1 MRTEL
6 KYIEQI
12 EQYLEGKLA
21 GEALQQFEAELAVN
35 PAFRNEVALQGQLI
49 KRLNYLS
56 AKEDLN
62 LIHHKLYPT
71 KPAWTSLLSKNYT
84 FLASVSILFVMGL
97 WFLLKTN
104 SLEEQTL
111 PLQANAPNPSLGNS
125 EIENSI
131 FSESLED
138 INETQP
144 DADFARSPA
153 KKPFRFTASKVVDI
167 LYPNREQKDKQVFV
181 IQTDKDTTIVGK
193 KGTKVFIPSRVFVR
207 QNGAEVA
214 NATVKVALIE
224 LYDLGD
230 YIKYDLPTISNGK
243 MLESGG
249 VVYLDAT
256 ENGEKLAIAKGKA
269 VSIEFNSPHA
279 RRDRMQAFYLQRNEE
294 GKPNWITEKPDKIT
308 EIITARFVNNKKSKN
323 KQKGR
328 NSIDF
333 STTSIEDQ
341 KNVYY
346 IFPKHTPKQLIAV
359 EQSVLRYDLFY
370 KGIVFK
376 DEPKKFEELAKVLMD
391 KRYANTYIATV
402 PFRERLEGIFLEPNT
417 RIVNGESKT
426 ESELLLEIY
435 TENIDKPL
443 WVADSLAAIQIA
455 EWAGKCEQ
463 YKSLRATLFRWL
475 ASQHYTS
482 VIVPEK
488 EDRKLKGNHHYNKY
502 VLAEEFSKKYQVDIQ
517 EWLKSYEFLKYRNS
531 FRRYYKNYYKGYND
545 NTRARLSKDYTYLS
559 VLQGISKV
567 GHWGF
572 DYATFYKDRTNPIRM
587 EVKSECMEIQERYN
601 KAIANNL
608 INQDA
613 SQNNSLLV
621 TRLGWINCDRFF
633 ALPPNARGELLI
645 SLQIADESVYQPAL
659 YLVFK
664 KQNAVVPIYR
674 GSLNQFSLN
683 YLPLGEEAEVVALW
697 HNGEKIFYQKENFTI
712 AKKKQVSLTLRK
724 ADSQQEV
731 KEMIAGIR

>member
-35 PAFRNEVALQGQLI
+35 PELRKEVTLQRQLVR
-49 KRLNYLS
+49 RLNYLS

-71 KPAWTSLLSKNYT
+71 KPTWTSLLSKNSAL
-84 FLASVSILFVMGL
+84 LASVSILLVMGL

-104 SLEEQTL
+104 SLDKKVL
-111 PLQANAPNPSLGNS
+111 PLQTNAINPSLGNS

-138 INETQP
+138 VNKTQP
-144 DADFARSPA
+144 NADFARSPA

-167 LYPNREQKDKQVFV
+167 LYPNREQKDKQIFV
-181 IQTDKDTTIVGK
+181 VQSDKDTTIVGK
-193 KGTKVFIPSRVFVR
+193 KGTKVFIPSRVFVC

-214 NATVKVALIE
+214 NASVKVTLIE

-279 RRDRMQAFYLQRNEE
+279 RKDRMQAFYLQRSEE
-294 GKPNWITEKPDKIT
+294 GKPNWITEKMPSRLTNEENKGKNQRNRR
-308 EIITARFVNNKKSKN
+308 ENNL
-323 KQKGR
+323 
-328 NSIDF
+328 DF
-333 STTSIEDQ
+333 STTPMREQ
-341 KNVYY
+341 KNIYY
-346 IFPKHTPKQLIAV
+346 IYPKHTPKQLIAV

-370 KGIVFK
+370 KGVVFK
-376 DEPKKFEELAKVLMD
+376 DEPKKFNEIAKILMD
-391 KRYANTYIATV
+391 KRYADTYISTV
-402 PFRERLEGIFLEPNT
+402 PFRDRLEGIFLEPNT

-426 ESELLLEIY
+426 ESELLLKIY
-435 TENIDKPL
+435 TDNIDKPL
-443 WVADSLAAIQIA
+443 WYADSLVANQIA

-463 YKSLRATLFRWL
+463 YKSPRATLFRWL

-502 VLAEEFSKKYQVDIQ
+502 VLAKEFSKKYQVDIQ
-517 EWLKSYEFLKYRNS
+517 EWLKSYEFLKYRNAY
-531 FRRYYKNYYKGYND
+531 RRYYKTYYARYND
-545 NTRARLSKDYTYLS
+545 IMAARLSKDYTYLFI
-559 VLQGISKV
+559 LQGISKV

-608 INQDA
+608 INQDIP
-613 SQNNSLLV
+613 QNNNLSV
-621 TRLGWINCDRFF
+621 TRLGWINCDRLL
-633 ALPPNARGELLI
+633 ALPPNSRGELLI
-645 SLQIADESVYQPAL
+645 SLQIADESVHQPAL

-664 KQNAVVPIYR
+664 KQNAVIPIYR
-674 GSLNQFSLN
+674 GSLNQFSMN
-683 YLPLGEEAEVVALW
+683 YLPIGEEAEVVALW
-697 HNGEKIFYQKENFTI
+697 HNGEKIFYQKEGFTI
-712 AKKKQVSLTLRK
+712 AKEKQVNLTLKK
-724 ADSQQEV
+724 ADSQREV
-731 KEMIAGIR
+731 KEMIASIR